1 MFAHREVGL
10 GVSRSEC
17 TVQFEPGANL
27 SGCLNV
33 TIQCYNCSIMLAGL
47 GAVEAFFMQIWSRS
61 QKTHLIGTSV
71 YKQSLLEHFY
81 TPYWNIHLNISCWD
95 IFRHS
100 ILEHIFKHS
109 LMGYIS
115 TLRIGTYIQ
124 TFLDGT
130 YFNTPYWNIFQKH
143 SLMDHWSTLLD
154 GNYHSLT
161 FTLLNRSC
169 ASDAICC
176 RIGLSP

>member
-1 MFAHREVGL
+1 MFAHRGVGL
-10 GVSRSEC
+10 EVSRSQF

-27 SGCLNV
+27 SGCLNI

-130 YFNTPYWNIFQKH
+130 YFQHSILEHISETFLNGPLINTPWWELPFFNFH
-143 SLMDHWSTLLD
+143 T
-154 GNYHSLT
+154 
-161 FTLLNRSC
+161 
-169 ASDAICC
+169 
-176 RIGLSP
+176 P

>member
-1 MFAHREVGL
+1 MFAHRGVDLE
-10 GVSRSEC
+10 VSRSQC
-17 TVQFEPGANL
+17 TVQFEPGAKL

-124 TFLDGT
+124 TFLVGT
-130 YFNTPYWNIFQKH
+130 YFDIPYWNIYSNIPWWDIFQPSILEHVFKH
-143 SLMDHWSTLLD
+143 SLMGHISTLH
-154 GNYHSLT
+154 NWT
-161 FTLLNRSC
+161 CIKN
-169 ASDAICC
+169 I
-176 RIGLSP
+176 P